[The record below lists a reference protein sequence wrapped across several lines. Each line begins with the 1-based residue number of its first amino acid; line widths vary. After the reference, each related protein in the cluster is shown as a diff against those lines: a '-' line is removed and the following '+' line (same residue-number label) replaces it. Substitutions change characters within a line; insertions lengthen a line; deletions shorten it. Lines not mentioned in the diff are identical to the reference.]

1 MNNVEKTIEII
12 LETKTPKKINGVFVD
27 TFTASMIKTVGSNLT
42 EDNRDKLYSMP
53 VNKMVAISLKM
64 LKISDK

>member
-1 MNNVEKTIEII
+1 MKNTEQVITTIV
-12 LETKTPKKINGVFVD
+12 ETKTPSKVNGVLID
-27 TFTASMIKTVGSNLT
+27 TFTASMIKTVGDNLT
-42 EDNRDKLYSMP
+42 ENNRSKLYSMP

>member
-1 MNNVEKTIEII
+1 MNKVEQTIQTIV
-12 LETKTPKKINGVFVD
+12 ETKTPQKINGVFVD
-27 TFTASMIKTVGSNLT
+27 TFTASMIKTVGDNLT
-42 EDNRDKLYSMP
+42 EDNRSKLYSMP